1 MASIPAQP
9 ERPLSELVDE
19 VEQARTRVAADRTI
33 MAATMSEADAEAA
46 RRLLGE
52 LVRDEIAAAL
62 TDLRSRQDQ
71 VLQKLEEGRT
81 EGLTADLAA
90 QFGQLAQTIVR
101 RQETLEGHLLRNVRR
116 MEEGLTARIDILIE
130 HMQRVES
137 KRRAGLIPIS
147 LAAVL
152 WGIGLALG
160 FGAGLFLADD
170 ALPLVERIS
179 EDAPGLGQIG

>member
-19 VEQARTRVAADRTI
+19 VEQVESQIAADRTVI
-33 MAATMSEADAEAA
+33 AATMSAADAEAA
-46 RRLLGE
+46 RRLLSE

-62 TDLRSRQDQ
+62 TDVRSRQDQ
-71 VLQKLEEGRT
+71 VLQRLDQAPAED
-81 EGLTADLAA
+81 LTP

-130 HMQRVES
+130 HMQRAEA

-152 WGIGLALG
+152 WGLGLALG

-170 ALPLVERIS
+170 AGPLVERMS
-179 EDAPGLGQIG
+179 EQVPGVGQTG